1 MLEFKEVII
10 FIGIYALTV
19 GGVLWNTISYRRMED

>member
-10 FIGIYALTV
+10 FIGIYSLTV
-19 GGVLWNTISYRRMED
+19 GGVLWNTIRYQRIDD